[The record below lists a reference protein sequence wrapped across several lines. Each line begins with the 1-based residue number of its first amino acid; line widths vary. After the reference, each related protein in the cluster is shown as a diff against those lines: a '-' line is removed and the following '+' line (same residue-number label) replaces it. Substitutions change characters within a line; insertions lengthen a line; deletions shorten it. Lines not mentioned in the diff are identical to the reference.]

1 MKNLLVLG
9 LMIIAIVS
17 SCDQK
22 QRYTQK
28 SPEIDTYKKIIKDY
42 ELRNWENLASKYADT
57 AKIQNNTTLKNAQT
71 IAQLVSQYKQ
81 DALLF
86 SSWNFVSK
94 ESEYE
99 MVITDKGQTWVNF
112 WGLWQGKLI
121 ANNVLYE
128 VPVHVTI
135 QFIDGKIV
143 REHGYWDNSKLMFDI
158 QKMQQS
164 ETDKSKE
171 KPKQITK

>member
-1 MKNLLVLG
+1 MKNLLLLG
-9 LMIIAIVS
+9 LMIMVTLS
-17 SCDQK
+17 SCTQK

-28 SPEIDTYKKIIKDY
+28 SPEIDIYKQVIKDY
-42 ELRNWENLASKYADT
+42 ELRNWESLANHYADT
-57 AKIQNNTTLKNAQT
+57 AKVLNNTTKKHEQT
-71 IAQLVSQYKQ
+71 VTQLINQYKK
-81 DALLF
+81 DAMLF
-86 SSWNFVSK
+86 SSWNFVGK

-99 MVITDKGQTWVNF
+99 MVVTDKGQTWVNF

-128 VPVHVTI
+128 VPVHVTA
-135 QFIDGKIV
+135 QFIDGEIV
-143 REHGYWDNSKLMFDI
+143 REHGYWDSSRLVLDI

-164 ETDKSKE
+164 VTDKSKE

>member
-9 LMIIAIVS
+9 LMMLAIIS

-28 SPEIDTYKKIIKDY
+28 SAEIDTYKQVIKDY
-42 ELRNWENLASKYADT
+42 ELRNWESFANHYADT
-57 AKIQNNTTLKNAQT
+57 AKILNNATLKNAQT
-71 IAQLVSQYKQ
+71 VAQLVEQQKQ
-81 DALLF
+81 DAVLF
-86 SSWNFVSK
+86 TSWNFVSK
-94 ESEYE
+94 ESEFE
-99 MVITDKGQTWVNF
+99 MVITDSGETWVNF

-121 ANNVLYE
+121 ANNKIYE

-143 REHGYWDNSKLMFDI
+143 REHGYWNVSKLMLDL
-158 QKMQQS
+158 QKMQQTT
-164 ETDKSKE
+164 TDTSKE
-171 KPKQITK
+171 KPKKTS